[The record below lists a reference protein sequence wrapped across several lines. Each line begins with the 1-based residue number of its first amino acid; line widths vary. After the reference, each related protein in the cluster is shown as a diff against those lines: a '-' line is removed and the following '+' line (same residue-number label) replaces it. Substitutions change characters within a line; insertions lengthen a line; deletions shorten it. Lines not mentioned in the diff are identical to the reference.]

1 MPAAAARTTTT
12 AIVWKCCGELDSIQS
27 FSGGSTVTASL
38 VVLRTARVE
47 PACGIDLLR
56 CHPARDVAHLLAD
69 VVVPSAG
76 RESCE
81 LSAQIDRGLS
91 LEPRSAGFAV
101 DFAVTGPTRCDAA
114 QGCPACDDARR
125 LAGGRT

>member
-12 AIVWKCCGELDSIQS
+12 AIVWKCCAELDSIKS

-56 CHPARDVAHLLAD
+56 CHPARDVTHLLAD
-69 VVVPSAG
+69 VVVPCTG
-76 RESCE
+76 RET
-81 LSAQIDRGLS
+81 
-91 LEPRSAGFAV
+91 F
-101 DFAVTGPTRCDAA
+101 
-114 QGCPACDDARR
+114 
-125 LAGGRT
+125 